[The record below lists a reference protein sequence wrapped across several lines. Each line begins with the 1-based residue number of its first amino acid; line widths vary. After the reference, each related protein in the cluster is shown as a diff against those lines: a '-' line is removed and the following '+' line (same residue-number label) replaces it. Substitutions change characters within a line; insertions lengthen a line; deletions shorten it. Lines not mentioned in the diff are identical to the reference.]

1 MLARDLKYLLDFTNK
16 PYKMI
21 LDKKSRKSVWKL
33 ILNSNNCLDSSQQA
47 QLWLLSSGAANLI
60 NMDDN
65 RNYYYILRDHNM
77 EYPNPCFN
85 QIELDLRRTFPNDP
99 PDMMEK
105 YIGPLRNVLCTFVKR
120 NPTIGYCQGMNFVVG
135 NLLKYLNE
143 EESFWT
149 FVSITECILPID
161 YYSDMLGILV
171 DQKVFEFMLTE
182 KFPKMVAHMQSN
194 FY

>member
-1 MLARDLKYLLDFTNK
+1 
-16 PYKMI
+16 
-21 LDKKSRKSVWKL
+21 
-33 ILNSNNCLDSSQQA
+33 
-47 QLWLLSSGAANLI
+47 
-60 NMDDN
+60 
-65 RNYYYILRDHNM
+65 M

-99 PDMMEK
+99 PELMEK

-182 KFPKMVAHMQSN
+182 KFPKMVAHM
-194 FY
+194 

>member
-1 MLARDLKYLLDFTNK
+1 M
-16 PYKMI
+16 
-21 LDKKSRKSVWKL
+21 
-33 ILNSNNCLDSSQQA
+33 
-47 QLWLLSSGAANLI
+47 I

-99 PDMMEK
+99 PELMEK

-171 DQKVFEFMLTE
+171 DQKVFEFILTE
-182 KFPKMVAHMQSN
+182 KFPKMVAHMQTN
-194 FY
+194 FYQLDLIAF